1 MESIFTHKE
10 GEIILETMELWRT
23 DCGVLSDILW
33 IKRGQC
39 MN

>member
-1 MESIFTHKE
+1 MES
-10 GEIILETMELWRT
+10 LRT

-39 MN
+39 MNLLYSKVDMLEKN

>member
-1 MESIFTHKE
+1 MKSIFTHRE
-10 GEIILETMELWRT
+10 GGIILEIMESLRT

>member
-1 MESIFTHKE
+1 MENIFTHE
-10 GEIILETMELWRT
+10 GGGKILETKESLRT

>member
-1 MESIFTHKE
+1 MENIFTHRQGGK
-10 GEIILETMELWRT
+10 ILKTVESLRT